1 MSDGIVRIRNINKQK
16 TMHDMFKLSFGEEVG
31 NAVSHGVMA
40 VMYLILLPFVAL
52 YSYDKGGMVRF
63 IGISIFMICMFMMF
77 MTSTLY
83 HSMAFGSKQKY
94 ILRKMDH
101 IMIYLAIAGSFTPVA
116 LCAVD
121 GWLSIFILVLEWG
134 STIFGIFLKSFS
146 KKSYP
151 ILTTTIYLV
160 MGWSALLLI
169 PSLIHHVT
177 PLFLTLVVM
186 GGVMY
191 SLGVI
196 FYSQHKKYFH
206 FIWHLFIIVA
216 STFHFIAFIFLM

>member
-31 NAVSHGVMA
+31 NAVSHGIMA
-40 VMYLILLPFVAL
+40 IFYLVSLPIMAL
-52 YSYDKGGMVRF
+52 YSYEKGGMVRF
-63 IGISIFMICMFMMF
+63 IGISIFMICMFLMF

-83 HSMAFGSKQKY
+83 HSMPFGSNQKY
-94 ILRKMDH
+94 VLRKMDH

-116 LCAVD
+116 LCGVE

-134 STIFGIFLKSFS
+134 ATIFGVFLKSLS
-146 KKSYP
+146 KKAYP

-169 PSLIHHVT
+169 PSLIHHVSSIFL
-177 PLFLTLVVM
+177 LFVVL
-186 GGVMY
+186 GGIMY

-216 STFHFIAFIFLM
+216 STLHFIAFIFLI

>member
-40 VMYLILLPFVAL
+40 IFYLVSLPIMAL
-52 YSYDKGGMVRF
+52 YSYGKGGMVRF
-63 IGISIFMICMFMMF
+63 IGISIFMICMFLMF
-77 MTSTLY
+77 VTSTLY
-83 HSMAFGSKQKY
+83 HSMPFGSNQKY
-94 ILRKMDH
+94 VLRKMDH

-116 LCAVD
+116 LCGVE

-134 STIFGIFLKSFS
+134 ATIFGIFLKSLS
-146 KKSYP
+146 KKAYP

-169 PSLIHHVT
+169 PSLIHHVSSLCL
-177 PLFLTLVVM
+177 LFVVM
-186 GGVMY
+186 GGIMY

-216 STFHFIAFIFLM
+216 STFHFIAFIFLI